1 MRPEPFLFCRYSI
14 HASDELLDASGTLQ
28 VLSEIQGQFL
38 PSGVAAESR
47 GERSLV
53 VMKPERLEVGGETV
67 IRWLIG
73 HKPGHRTVTDYDAG
87 TQEVKYSVERDRHI
101 LHTTIIA
108 VPRIGALAVSD
119 RVNALH
125 MGGKPALNRMRAVFR
140 KIEGGAFSH
149 WFLQPGD
156 ITAIVNEL
164 DLKEYAYTI
173 RRINPTPPGV
183 LSAALDESMKAEG
196 IGIQRGTAKPMPG
209 ETMQSNEG
217 FIAATTELAEAGYGV
232 LGFKGHTNAGRLA
245 QIKKP
250 PFSMD
255 KKENIKEQARE
266 HPLRVFIESEAEEA
280 IWAGV
285 VAELVRFYGRDGPSD
300 ILEEP
305 A

>member
-1 MRPEPFLFCRYSI
+1 MRPEPFLFCRYEI
-14 HASDELLDASGTLQ
+14 QASDERLDASGTFQ
-28 VLSEIQGQFL
+28 VLSELQGQYM

-53 VMKPERLEVGGETV
+53 IMKPQRLQVGGETV

-87 TQEVKYSVERDRHI
+87 SQEIKYSIERDRHI

-108 VPRIGALAVSD
+108 IPRIGALAVSD

-125 MGGKPALNRMRAVFR
+125 MGGKSALNRMRAIFR
-140 KIEGGAFSH
+140 KVEGGSFSY
-149 WFLQPGD
+149 WFLEPGD

-183 LSAALDESMKAEG
+183 LSAALDATMQAEG

-209 ETMQSNEG
+209 ESMHSNEG

-232 LGFKGHTNAGRLA
+232 LGFKGRTQAGHLA
-245 QIKKP
+245 QIKNRHSAWIRKKISGNKLVSTHCV
-250 PFSMD
+250 FS
-255 KKENIKEQARE
+255 
-266 HPLRVFIESEAEEA
+266 
-280 IWAGV
+280 
-285 VAELVRFYGRDGPSD
+285 
-300 ILEEP
+300 
-305 A
+305 